1 MRACG
6 SREAGKYVDD
16 YWLLLFLKENRA
28 DEMRKHSDLLEHY
41 AS

>member
-16 YWLLLFLKENRA
+16 YWLLLFLKENGANEVR
-28 DEMRKHSDLLEHY
+28 EHSHLRGG
-41 AS
+41 